1 MKKVLF
7 IFAMCVLAGCA
18 NKADNAQ
25 KAAEEFLGA
34 FLQNDFKKA
43 SQLCSD
49 EFQQEFGRTI
59 KDFENL
65 DNSVKQ
71 MITDYCAQ
79 LKYEITLVE
88 RINKSDTFNVQYNIV
103 KALPD
108 SSSIPSQQMFSTSMQ
123 IVKDKIAKLNK

>member
-18 NKADNAQ
+18 NKDDNAQ

-65 DNSVKQ
+65 DNSAKQ